1 MKIRKVVAATAALA
15 ISAVLLAGCGGEQQD
30 PETLRILA
38 VKHPLTKPMAEME
51 WVNQIQ
57 EATGATIEWEEVS
70 ADWPEKKATM
80 LAAGDVPDLIIG
92 GNAITDTD
100 LATYS
105 SLFLDLSEHME
116 AMPNVAAMFEEN
128 SRLEALAT
136 LPSGE
141 VYSLP
146 SYKRFWPLAIT
157 RMYINQQWL
166 DDLGLEVPTT
176 WDELF
181 TVLSAFKTEDAN
193 GNGDP
198 NDEIPWDWAPV
209 GTGGFGYFQP
219 SALLGSTGLPINNG
233 GGQGYFVEGGEVS
246 NFMVDERYRD
256 LVAFMHE
263 AWAAGLISEQAFT
276 QDYSAYQ
283 SVGRGNG
290 DDAAV
295 GFSWGWTASDRF
307 GAQLAPQYTS
317 MAQIEAEA
325 GQDAPVTWSY
335 DDENYTGNHIIVSA
349 ESNNQELALAV
360 VNEFYDQTRSVE
372 VLFGDVGD
380 FVEQT
385 GDNSYRVLPPSDGT
399 SDPSSWKWTNSLA
412 DAGPFWIRE
421 SIELELPTDVA
432 EAVEQAIPLQPALD
446 NVDPEADVYPFKF
459 VKMTA
464 EDLNTLN
471 LNNTNVLAQT
481 MAKFAEWV
489 TQGGVEEQWDDYV
502 TQMDGLGM
510 PENIEIYQ
518 RYYDEF
524 VANQ

>member
-1 MKIRKVVAATAALA
+1 MKMTRAVAAAATLA
-15 ISAVLLAGCGGEQQD
+15 LSATLLAGCGGEQQ
-30 PETLRILA
+30 EEGTLRILA
-38 VKHPLTKPMAEME
+38 VKHALTKPMADMA
-51 WVNQIQ
+51 WVDKIE

-70 ADWPEKKATM
+70 ADWEEKKATM
-80 LAAGDVPDLIIG
+80 LAAGDVPDIIVG
-92 GNAITDTD
+92 GNAVTDTD
-100 LATYS
+100 LATYN
-105 SLFLDLSEHME
+105 SLFLNLAEHMD
-116 AMPNVAAMFEEN
+116 ALPNVSAMFEEN
-128 SRLEALAT
+128 PRLEALAT
-136 LPSGE
+136 LPTGE

-157 RMYINQQWL
+157 RMYINQNWL
-166 DDLGLEVPTT
+166 DNLGLQAPTT

-181 TVLSAFKTEDAN
+181 EVLSAFKAEDAN

-198 NDEIPWDWAPV
+198 NDEIPWDWSPV

-233 GGQGYFVEGGEVS
+233 GGQGYFVEDGEVS

-256 LVAFMHE
+256 LVAFLHK

-290 DDAAV
+290 DEAAV

-317 MAQIEAEA
+317 IAQLEAEA
-325 GQDAPVTWSY
+325 GQSEPVTWSY
-335 DDENYTGNHIIVSA
+335 DDENYTGNHIIVSS
-349 ESNNQELALAV
+349 ESNNQDLALAV

-372 VLFGDVGD
+372 VLFGDIGEY
-380 FVEQT
+380 VEET
-385 GDNSYRVLPPSDGT
+385 GDNAYKVLPPADGQ
-399 SDPSSWKWTNSLA
+399 SDPSTWKWTNTLA
-412 DAGPFWIRE
+412 DFGPFWIRE

-432 EAVEQAIPLQPALD
+432 EAVEQSEPLQPALD
-446 NVDPEADVYPFKF
+446 NVDPETDVYPFKF

-464 EDLNTLN
+464 DDLNTLN
-471 LNNTNVLAQT
+471 LNNTNVLALT

-489 TQGGVEEQWDDYV
+489 TEGGVEEQWDDYV
-502 TQMDGLGM
+502 TQLEGLGM

-518 RYYDEF
+518 RYYDGY